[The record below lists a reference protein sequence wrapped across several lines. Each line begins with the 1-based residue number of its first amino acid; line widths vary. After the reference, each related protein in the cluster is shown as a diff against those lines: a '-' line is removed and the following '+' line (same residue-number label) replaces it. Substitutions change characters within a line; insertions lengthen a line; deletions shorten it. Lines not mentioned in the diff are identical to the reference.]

1 MGSRY
6 NLLVTSSSTRITY
19 MSAQATPKRA
29 GKDKGKGG
37 GAQRYKSKRTVGGR
51 GIFVTCI
58 RGKEQ
63 RSQAEFMDL
72 LDEVSST
79 LPQLKAEQRSS
90 RCFRFASLASRSP
103 TEFTPPTA

>member
-1 MGSRY
+1 
-6 NLLVTSSSTRITY
+6 
-19 MSAQATPKRA
+19 MSAQAAPKRA

-72 LDEVSST
+72 LDEVSPT
-79 LPQLKAEQRSS
+79 LLQLTPSS
-90 RCFRFASLASRSP
+90 AHLVVFASLLFTSRLP
-103 TEFTPPTA
+103 TESTPPTV

>member
-1 MGSRY
+1 
-6 NLLVTSSSTRITY
+6 
-19 MSAQATPKRA
+19 MSAQAAPKRA

-79 LPQLKAEQRSS
+79 LLRLDAEQR
-90 RCFRFASLASRSP
+90 
-103 TEFTPPTA
+103 